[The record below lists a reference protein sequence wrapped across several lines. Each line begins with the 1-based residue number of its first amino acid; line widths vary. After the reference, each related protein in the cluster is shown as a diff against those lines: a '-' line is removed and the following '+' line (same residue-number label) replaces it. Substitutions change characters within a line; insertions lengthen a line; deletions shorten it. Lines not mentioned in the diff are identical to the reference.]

1 MIALEQSKEC
11 SKVLHDCIRTVK
23 RMSRRY
29 YMIALEQ
36 SKECSKRCYMIALEQ
51 SKECSEGI
59 T

>member
-11 SKVLHDCIRTVK
+11 QKVLHDCIRTVK
-23 RMSRRY
+23 RMFRRY

-36 SKECSKRCYMIALEQ
+36 SKHDCIRTVKRM
-51 SKECSEGI
+51 SEGI